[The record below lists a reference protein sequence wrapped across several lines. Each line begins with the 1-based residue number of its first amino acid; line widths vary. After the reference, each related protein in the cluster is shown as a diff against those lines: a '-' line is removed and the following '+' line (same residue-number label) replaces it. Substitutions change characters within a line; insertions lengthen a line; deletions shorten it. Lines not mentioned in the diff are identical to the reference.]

1 MEEALS
7 DDSSTINKLRKA
19 PWFPSTTDGYA
30 ALAIYLSLYFAQAF
44 AKLLKSDP
52 YWEYTEAARELNRL
66 SDMRWARELAKYL
79 FKKNKMNQ
87 CEQAKS
93 DLKMMQKAKELAQ
106 ARHDKPQE
114 ERKKASNT
122 QEASRFEEALNC
134 WKKERLL
141 NYFGM
146 YMLLRG
152 TAIKELEY
160 EKDVQK

>member
-1 MEEALS
+1 
-7 DDSSTINKLRKA
+7 
-19 PWFPSTTDGYA
+19 
-30 ALAIYLSLYFAQAF
+30 
-44 AKLLKSDP
+44 
-52 YWEYTEAARELNRL
+52 
-66 SDMRWARELAKYL
+66 
-79 FKKNKMNQ
+79 MNQ
-87 CEQAKS
+87 WEQAKS